1 MPMSRFW
8 PLIVAIAVVIA
19 VSVRVYA
26 SWRSLRAPAEIERWL
41 RQRGLEPQRM
51 ERRWLTRGPF
61 ADIRPA
67 GVEHSGL
74 LYYLRALERGGAPVT
89 GWIWLPPGW
98 QMMSSERWRL
108 HMNPGGASK
117 PGGVGTPL
125 FALMLLVAAAVVLAV
140 VSAIVQ
146 QHR

>member
-1 MPMSRFW
+1 MAMPHYW
-8 PLIVAIAVVIA
+8 PLIVAVAVVIA

-41 RQRGLEPQRM
+41 RQRGLEPERM

-74 LYYLRALERGGAPVT
+74 LFHLRARDHTGAPVT

-98 QMMSSERWRL
+98 QLMSSERWRL
-108 HMNPGGASK
+108 HLSPGDTSR
-117 PGGVGTPL
+117 PVGVSTPL
-125 FALMLLVAAAVVLAV
+125 FTLMLMAAAGVVLAI
-140 VSAIVQ
+140 VSIIVQ
-146 QHR
+146 QSR